1 MSTVIKPQ
9 GGRLVVKSINDLDL
23 NLLSNADAALYVQ
36 GGQYIDGHLYVGGT
50 LIANGDVITLGNAN
64 GSLALNANIPRDVIP
79 STTKLYDLGSSTN
92 VWKQLNI
99 QTVTFNKTQETSNIS
114 ATASLSAIDAT
125 TGTAL
130 VLADGEEGMEKI
142 ITVAEAISNNVIVT
156 PTNGAGFTSIT
167 FTSHGDTARLIF
179 VGGAWNILSHFRS
192 SINV

>member
-64 GSLALNANIPRDVIP
+64 GSLALNANISSDVIP

-99 QTVTFNKTQETSNIS
+99 QTVTFSLAVFT
-114 ATASLSAIDAT
+114 ATASLSAPIIDWY
-125 TGTAL
+125 
-130 VLADGEEGMEKI
+130 
-142 ITVAEAISNNVIVT
+142 S
-156 PTNGAGFTSIT
+156 TSI
-167 FTSHGDTARLIF
+167 SR
-179 VGGAWNILSHFRS
+179 W
-192 SINV
+192 